1 MRTYYLRSFGCQM
14 SEHDAERLRHLLEA
28 EGLAPVGEPE
38 AADVLVYNT
47 CTVRESADERLAGH
61 LSGAGRLKREDPGR
75 VVLVTGCLPQAEG
88 AALFARFPFV
98 DGILGPQNV
107 HRLPELLEAAVAC
120 AAPGCAETPPGRPA
134 FVADGPHMSGAL
146 PGRRARPFQAWVQ
159 VMSGCTNF
167 CSYCIVPYVRGPE
180 RSRQP
185 EAIEAEARDLVAD
198 GVREVTLLGQNVNAY
213 GRDLHGGGEAGSGG
227 EALDFPALL
236 ARLDGV
242 HGLDRLRFVTSHP
255 KDLSERL
262 IAAVAELPSVC
273 EHVHLPLQS
282 GSDRILEAMRRGYTA
297 EAFLGLVR
305 RLRAAVPDVSVTTD
319 LIAGFPGET
328 EDDFAATLAAVE
340 EAAFDAAFTFVYS
353 PRRGTAA
360 ADLPGQVPEGVRRE
374 RVARLVEV
382 TQGLALA
389 AHRRWI
395 GRRVEVL
402 VEGPSRHAGGVRGR
416 TRQHVTV
423 NFGGA
428 AAAGTIVEVEI
439 TGATSTTLAGR
450 R

>member
-14 SEHDAERLRHLLEA
+14 NEHDAERLRHLLEA

-38 AADVLVYNT
+38 GADVLVYNT

-61 LSGAGRLKREDPGR
+61 LSGAARLKREDPGR

-88 AALFARFPFV
+88 AGFFARFPFV

-107 HRLPELLEAAVAC
+107 HRLPELLEAAVART
-120 AAPGCAETPPGRPA
+120 APTDAEPPPGPPA
-134 FVADGPHMSGAL
+134 FVEDGPHMSGEL
-146 PGRRARPFQAWVQ
+146 PGRRRRPFQAWVQ

-180 RSRQP
+180 RSRRP
-185 EAIEAEARDLVAD
+185 EAIAAEVRDLVAE
-198 GVREVTLLGQNVNAY
+198 GVREVTLLGQNVNSY
-213 GRDLHGGGEAGSGG
+213 GRDLHGPGEAGGG
-227 EALDFPALL
+227 EVVDFAALL

-242 HGLDRLRFVTSHP
+242 DGLDRLRFVTSHP

-262 IAAVAELPSVC
+262 IAAVAELPGVC

-297 EAFLGLVR
+297 EAFLDLVR

-328 EDDFAATLAAVE
+328 EGDFAATLAAVE

-360 ADLPGQVPEGVRRE
+360 AELPGQVPEDVRRE

-389 AHRRWI
+389 AHRRWV

-423 NFGGA
+423 NFGA
-428 AAAGTIVEVEI
+428 AAVAGTIVEVEI